1 MKNFLLY
8 KNRYLQEIVFFTS
21 ILIMVFFFEIVGFFR
36 ATTLMSQNIV
46 LPLLEIQT
54 KVVQQLYEPYR
65 MFAFAFNKSEYVNQ
79 LEARYAGALS
89 QLSEMDALRQ
99 ENVELRILLGST
111 DRKIEETVIAAPIV
125 SLAFPSVS
133 AGSSQGVKE
142 KDLVLSHGVL
152 LGLIDSVSENQ
163 SKVLLLSQLKSNLII
178 AQTDSG
184 VEGVI
189 EGDGKNVLFT
199 RIPRDAQLSVGDRI
213 TTVGQEGIEK
223 NILIGTVR
231 SLETRPSMAFQVAV
245 VEQLVSFYETVIVEV
260 K

>member
-1 MKNFLLY
+1 MKSFFIY
-8 KNRYLQEIVFFTS
+8 KNTYLQEIVIFV
-21 ILIMVFFFEIVGFFR
+21 LLLVVVFFFEIVGIFQ
-36 ATTLMSQNIV
+36 TLTKISERVI
-46 LPLLEIQT
+46 LPILETQT
-54 KVVQQLYEPYR
+54 RFVQQLYEPYR

-79 LEARYAGALS
+79 LESRYAGALS
-89 QLSEMDALRQ
+89 QLSEMYALRQ
-99 ENVELRILLGST
+99 ENNELRKLLGST
-111 DRKIEETVIAAPIV
+111 DRRIEQTVIAAPIV

-133 AGSSQGVKE
+133 VGSSQGVE
-142 KDLVLSHGVL
+142 VDDLVLSNGVL
-152 LGLIDSVSENQ
+152 LGIIESVSDSQ
-163 SKVLLLSQLKSNLII
+163 SKVLLLSQSKDNLII

-199 RIPRDAQLSVGDRI
+199 RIPREAQLSIGDRI
-213 TTVGQEGIEK
+213 TTVGQENIEK